1 MKGRRYLKI
10 GPLSRLSSAWK
21 PVGSDAY
28 LSIFPSTSARIRACM
43 GKGVRRCTMD
53 DTMLDLTIKTFMKEI
68 RDRLDQAAAIGK
80 AADACAEAGSCTKA
94 VELSMDLEQLLYE
107 ATTLVNSASLLNR
120 ILR

>member
-1 MKGRRYLKI
+1 
-10 GPLSRLSSAWK
+10 
-21 PVGSDAY
+21 
-28 LSIFPSTSARIRACM
+28 
-43 GKGVRRCTMD
+43 MD
-53 DTMLDLTIKTFMKEI
+53 DTMLNLTIKTFMKEI

-80 AADACAEAGSCTKA
+80 AADACAEAGSCIKA

>member
-1 MKGRRYLKI
+1 MEGRRYLKI
-10 GPLSRLSSAWK
+10 GPLSRLSRAWK

-28 LSIFPSTSARIRACM
+28 PSYFPRLRREFERAWATA
-43 GKGVRRCTMD
+43 VRGCTMD
-53 DTMLDLTIKTFMKEI
+53 DTTLDLTIKTFMKEI

-107 ATTLVNSASLLNR
+107 ATTLVNSASLLIR
-120 ILR
+120 VLR

>member
-1 MKGRRYLKI
+1 
-10 GPLSRLSSAWK
+10 
-21 PVGSDAY
+21 
-28 LSIFPSTSARIRACM
+28 
-43 GKGVRRCTMD
+43 MD

-68 RDRLDQAAAIGK
+68 RDRLDQAAPIGK
-80 AADACAEAGSCTKA
+80 AADACAEAGSCIKT